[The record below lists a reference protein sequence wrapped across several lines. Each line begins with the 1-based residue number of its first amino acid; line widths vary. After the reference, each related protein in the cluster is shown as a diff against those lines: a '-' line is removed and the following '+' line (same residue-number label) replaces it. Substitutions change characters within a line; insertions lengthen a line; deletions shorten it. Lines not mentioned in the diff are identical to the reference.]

1 MYNIKGDIGG
11 ELKKRR
17 EALNITIEEV
27 SSKLKVKA
35 KDIAL
40 LEKNSTHFITKHLY
54 VAGLVRS
61 YCNILKIDKQTT
73 EEFLQKISKDCNTKN
88 KRHNLINI
96 DLERE
101 KNPNREYFA
110 KGLIILVVMYLLILS
125 YGKFLPYNPSTT
137 DLLVKQFESIE

>member
-17 EALNITIEEV
+17 ENLGITIEEV
-27 SSKLKVKA
+27 SDKLKVKA

-61 YCNILKIDKQTT
+61 YCSLLKIDKQTT
-73 EEFLQKISKDCNTKN
+73 EEFLQKITKDCNTKN

-101 KNPNREYFA
+101 QNPNKEYFA

>member
-17 EALNITIEEV
+17 EDLNITIEEV
-27 SSKLKVKA
+27 SNKLKVKA
-35 KDIAL
+35 KDIVL

-61 YCNILKIDKQTT
+61 YCNLLKIDKETT

-101 KNPNREYFA
+101 RNPNKEYFA

-137 DLLVKQFESIE
+137 DLLIKQFESIE